1 MQQKYFRAAYMFN
14 LTIVFLVDYFSDRRL
29 SQTMLTSF
37 CNMLY
42 EKYGVNMYIKE
53 TFLWLVRIAHPKSI
67 KCLYLA
73 APDKSEFPE
82 IGLSFDSGER
92 ANKCP
97 LKVVWEKYMYSYYII
112 RSQFS

>member
-53 TFLWLVRIAHPKSI
+53 TFL
-67 KCLYLA
+67 
-73 APDKSEFPE
+73 
-82 IGLSFDSGER
+82 
-92 ANKCP
+92 
-97 LKVVWEKYMYSYYII
+97 
-112 RSQFS
+112 